1 MGYNI
6 KSIQLKNA
14 FFSPNVY
21 PCLCALTVYDAA
33 NDEPA
38 AVPEGETGNVHL
50 VKKCF
55 IGILENTDSRAS
67 FKKSLL

>member
-1 MGYNI
+1 MC
-6 KSIQLKNA
+6 A
-14 FFSPNVY
+14 F
-21 PCLCALTVYDAA
+21 TVYDDA

-55 IGILENTDSRAS
+55 TGILKNTDSKAS